1 MSVEKGKWY
10 VDKHSSTHARVL
22 VYVEEV
28 KKDYLIGYGID
39 NRYKWQGPGNK
50 WYHGNLSHLVEA
62 SKDEVLERLK
72 KFAIDQGYVEG
83 ITLIGSLSLSL
94 SMAKNTKVD
103 EIISWNLD
111 VPTTLSIE
119 ANFSGFVRHLMVHG
133 KWLPFTADSVLNDL
147 NEEPVVQESGLI
159 FKCL

>member
-10 VDKHSSTHARVL
+10 VDKYPTHARVL

-28 KKDYLIGYGID
+28 KKDYVIGYGID
-39 NRYKWQGPGNK
+39 NRYKWGGPGNK
-50 WYHGNLSHLVEA
+50 WYAKNLNHLVEA

-83 ITLIGSLSLSL
+83 VTLLGSLSLPHSV
-94 SMAKNTKVD
+94 AKDTEVD
-103 EIISWNLD
+103 KIISWNLEL
-111 VPTTLSIE
+111 PTILSIE
-119 ANFSGFVRHLMVHG
+119 VNARDFFRHIMVGG
-133 KWLPFTADSVLNDL
+133 KWLPFSTIFMPD
-147 NEEPVVQESGLI
+147 EEPVVQESGLI